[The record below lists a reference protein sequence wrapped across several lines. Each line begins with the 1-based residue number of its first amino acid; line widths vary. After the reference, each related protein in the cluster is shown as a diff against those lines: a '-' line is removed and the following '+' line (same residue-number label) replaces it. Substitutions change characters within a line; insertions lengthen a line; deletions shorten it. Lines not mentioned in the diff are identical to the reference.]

1 MGRLTR
7 DPEVRYSAKGD
18 SQEQMCIARYTLAVD
33 RRGKDA
39 GADFPSVVAFWES
52 CGVCRK
58 VFAQGDKDCI
68 NRANTDRQLHEPR
81 RRKGIYNGYSGR
93 RSRVCRKQG
102 GSRTGTAGKRTDGS
116 GGLSDGQ
123 RRLYEHT
130 GRNRR
135 RTAVYIGADGS
146 RRQYIKRRWQQDR
159 TGRRKG
165 SRTRHNAPRWGRN
178 KKLHILRGYVK
189 IKP

>member
-1 MGRLTR
+1 MYSTVYTGSRPQGKGRWHRLSFR
-7 DPEVRYSAKGD
+7 CSFR
-18 SQEQMCIARYTLAVD
+18 
-33 RRGKDA
+33 
-39 GADFPSVVAFWES
+39 ES

-58 VFAQGDKDCI
+58 VFTQGDKDCF
-68 NRANTDRQLHEPR
+68 NRANTDGKLHEPR

-102 GSRTGTAGKRTDGS
+102 GSRTGAAGKRTGGS

-130 GRNRR
+130 GRDRR
-135 RTAVYIGADGS
+135 RTAVYIGTGGS

-159 TGRRKG
+159 TGHRKG
-165 SRTRHNAPRWGRN
+165 SRTRHNAPSWSRN
-178 KKLHILRGYVK
+178 KKLHIFRGYVK